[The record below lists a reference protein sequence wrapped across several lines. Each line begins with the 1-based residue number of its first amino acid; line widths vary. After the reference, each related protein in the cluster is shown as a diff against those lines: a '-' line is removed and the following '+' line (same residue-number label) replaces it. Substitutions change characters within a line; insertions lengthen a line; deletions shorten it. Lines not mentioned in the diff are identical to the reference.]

1 MRPLFAPRRPSIR
14 GLVLPLA
21 LALAV
26 GLTGCQTETPASP
39 SPCPTP
45 APTAEADPSA
55 ARTAY
60 AAVLR
65 DLLQHLTLPDGTQ
78 LSQEDVLAEDL
89 SANTFALSDVDG
101 DGREELVVLFSTT
114 YTAAMQG
121 TILDYDA
128 ERGDTYLELIQFPG
142 FLFYSNGYLKVYASH
157 NQSDGY
163 MWPYSLYQYQPETDT
178 YEEVAAMV
186 YACDKEILESFGRE
200 ADYPQEAD
208 RSGIGTV
215 YYVDSTVPMDQED
228 YLAWESSWMGD
239 AHEIVLNEFSLTEE
253 NIAQLQ

>member
-1 MRPLFAPRRPSIR
+1 MEPFFSPRRRLSK
-14 GLVLPLA
+14 GVTLSLA
-21 LALAV
+21 LTLAV

-39 SPCPTP
+39 SPRPTP
-45 APTAEADPSA
+45 SPTAEKDPSA

-78 LSQEDVLAEDL
+78 LSQEDILAEDL

-121 TILDYDA
+121 AILDYDM
-128 ERGDTYLELIQFPG
+128 ERGDTYLELLQFPS
-142 FLFYSNGYLKVYASH
+142 FTFYSNGYLKVYASH
-157 NQSDGY
+157 NQTDGA
-163 MWPYSLYQYQPETDT
+163 MWPYTLYQYDPETDT
-178 YEEVAAMV
+178 YKEVAAMV

-215 YYVDSTVPMDQED
+215 YYVDSTVPLDQED

-239 AHEIVLNEFSLTEE
+239 AHEIVLNERSLTEE